1 MGEKPDHYPG
11 LEGGRWSELSA
22 ASDVV
27 LSIRKNSDRHPALY
41 HVPYLD
47 RHLDRC
53 DDRRLC
59 PCPLGRR
66 NVLLSRCI
74 VERDWRLRWALGREQ
89 DLALKQEKQA
99 GEAGGSTA
107 KFCCH
112 DTPGR
117 CRARGCR
124 PSTRPCMPK
133 CRSFEVRFQTGS
145 HRGISIG
152 KMSQGVMSETS
163 ERRWSGQKLC
173 LRRTGHALFA
183 MRMQGDHIPTNTE
196 SHRAAPS

>member
-11 LEGGRWSELSA
+11 QEGGRWSELSA

-66 NVLLSRCI
+66 NVLLSRRI
-74 VERDWRLRWALGREQ
+74 VERDWRLRSALGHEQ

-99 GEAGGSTA
+99 GEAGGLQPNFVVTIR
-107 KFCCH
+107 
-112 DTPGR
+112 PGDAEHGDADQ
-117 CRARGCR
+117 ARG
-124 PSTRPCMPK
+124 PA
-133 CRSFEVRFQTGS
+133 CRSAGALKRASRREAIEVFLLGR
-145 HRGISIG
+145 
-152 KMSQGVMSETS
+152 
-163 ERRWSGQKLC
+163 
-173 LRRTGHALFA
+173 
-183 MRMQGDHIPTNTE
+183 
-196 SHRAAPS
+196 